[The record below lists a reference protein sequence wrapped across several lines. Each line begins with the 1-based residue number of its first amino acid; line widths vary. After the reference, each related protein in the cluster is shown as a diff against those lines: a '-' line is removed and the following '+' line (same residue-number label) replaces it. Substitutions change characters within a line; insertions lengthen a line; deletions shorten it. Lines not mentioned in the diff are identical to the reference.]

1 MLHRM
6 VKIEANDNASQRT
19 KNRIR
24 EHGPF
29 FFLKDS
35 AKSVLSL
42 SNKDGILLESHGF
55 DPIIPNEN
63 DWFGWLPSEE
73 VTVTTSP
80 FGGFSEMDLG
90 D

>member
-35 AKSVLSL
+35 AKSVQSL
-42 SNKDGILLESHGF
+42 SGESGILVECQGF
-55 DPIIPNEN
+55 DPIIPNQN
-63 DWFGWLPSEE
+63 DWFGWLPESE
-73 VTVTTSP
+73 VTVI
-80 FGGFSEMDLG
+80 EQED
-90 D
+90 